1 MICWFKQWRRLKLML
16 NYEDNESTSCGP
28 KVSGLFMNIVCVML
42 VLLISSV
49 VLIVW
54 FIFMFILCILI
65 N

>member
-1 MICWFKQWRRLKLML
+1 ML